1 MRQRKW
7 EVTAA
12 ALVLSATLLAGC
24 STGNNQ
30 AAQAM
35 NVTVKVSQAQ
45 KGMLGQ
51 GSIYT
56 GTVNPS
62 ATVNIMPKIAGKVD
76 NVTVDVGAE
85 VKPGQ
90 VLFRLDDD
98 DLRNKL
104 KIAESDAKAAQAG
117 VKTAES
123 SRETGV
129 VSASSGLVS
138 SKNGIISSKSAIT
151 QAQSGI
157 NQAQAA
163 INQANTAAKQ
173 AQTAIS
179 TAGNTIK
186 QTQEAL
192 ATAKSTLTRTQSLA
206 DNGLATQAQLEQA
219 QAAVVSAQTAYD
231 NAVNARANAQEQLE
245 AARNAQATAQK
256 GLATAQSAYENANS
270 SYANAS
276 EGYNNAQ
283 RQLEVS
289 QSTAGV
295 EASQQKVSQA
305 QVNIDIARDALD
317 NAVVKSPINGIVVTK
332 NVEVGEMVS
341 SAAPSLVI
349 ANLDTV
355 NILIY
360 VPAEE
365 INGIQAGDRVQVNV
379 ASSGIVANGKVKNI
393 NPMDAA
399 GNGYPVEVAVTN
411 PGGQLKTG
419 MLADVSFVG
428 DDAKEGI
435 IIPSKAILKDG
446 NQSYV
451 YVAVKGKAVRKPVT
465 VSTVTGSQ
473 ALVSKG
479 LAAGD
484 RVISNNL
491 ALLGDDVTI
500 QVAANS

>member
-1 MRQRKW
+1 MKRGKW

-12 ALVLSATLLAGC
+12 ALVLSTTLLAGC
-24 STGNNQ
+24 STGNE

-51 GSIYT
+51 GNIYT

-76 NVTVDVGAE
+76 NVTVDVGAQ

-104 KIAESDAKAAQAG
+104 KIAQSDAKAAQAG
-117 VKTAES
+117 VKTAET

-163 INQANTAAKQ
+163 VNQANTAVKQ

-231 NAVNARANAQEQLE
+231 NAVNGRANAQEQLE
-245 AARNAQATAQK
+245 AARNSQVTAQK

-270 SYANAS
+270 SYTNAS

-295 EASQQKVSQA
+295 EASRQKVEQA

-332 NVEVGEMVS
+332 NVEAGEMVS

-349 ANLDTV
+349 ANLDQV

-365 INGIQAGDRVQVNV
+365 INGIQAGDRVQVSV

-393 NPMDAA
+393 NPMDAS
-399 GNGYPVEVAVTN
+399 GNGYPVEVAVSN
-411 PGGQLKTG
+411 PDGKLKTG

-435 IIPSKAILKDG
+435 IVPTKAIQQDG
-446 NQSYV
+446 KQSYV
-451 YVAVKGKAVRKPVT
+451 YTAAKGRAVRKPVT
-465 VSTVTGSQ
+465 VGITAGSQ
-473 ALVSKG
+473 SLITKG
-479 LAAGD
+479 LNAGD
-484 RVISNNL
+484 QVISNNA
-491 ALLGDDVTI
+491 ALLDENTTVQI
-500 QVAANS
+500 ASNH